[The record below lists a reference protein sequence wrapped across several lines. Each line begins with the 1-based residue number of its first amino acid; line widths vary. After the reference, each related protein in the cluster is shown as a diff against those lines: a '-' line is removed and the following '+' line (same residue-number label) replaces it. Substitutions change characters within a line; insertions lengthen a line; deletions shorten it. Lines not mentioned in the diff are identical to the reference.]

1 MLAPMSLVSG
11 CTLIKVIIDVT
22 CLSYSAL
29 ARIFC
34 LWLLLKPM
42 ETTLAESLKTLFNH
56 KQVPYATKITPF
68 KSGPICSADKHQTMT
83 EKLET
88 DIIIR

>member
-1 MLAPMSLVSG
+1 
-11 CTLIKVIIDVT
+11 
-22 CLSYSAL
+22 
-29 ARIFC
+29 
-34 LWLLLKPM
+34 M